1 MSSLSRTS
9 IKSRLFVGS
18 LVLLMF
24 VAPAIRAQVL
34 VEDAWVRATVRGQ
47 QATGAFMRIST
58 KMDVKLVEA
67 RTTTAGFIETHQ
79 MLIAQGVMSMRPV
92 KGLLIR
98 AGEPVE
104 FKSGG
109 YHLMLMDIWVISF
122 FLLVNFISKVNYFSV
137 GCMLHCRHS
146 IGHNLY
152 ICSVFCCLAEQS

>member
-79 MLIAQGVMSMRPV
+79 MLLEQGVMSMRPV
-92 KGLLIR
+92 KGLLLA
-98 AGEPVE
+98 AGELVE
-104 FKSGG
+104 FKPSG
-109 YHLMLMDIWVISF
+109 YHLMLMDLKQPARAGFEFQIT
-122 FLLVNFISKVNYFSV
+122 LVFEGNDGKRESV
-137 GCMLHCRHS
+137 YVHAPIANTS
-146 IGHNLY
+146 PY
-152 ICSVFCCLAEQS
+152 DKK